1 MSKKDAINQSINQQS
16 IISMAFLSI
25 PDSFLSISLLFNE
38 RTGISFE
45 IKVDEMSFGDTD
57 TDTDNGQTC
66 VYALV
71 QEERRTKRSQW
82 STTEQCTDC
91 TDWLQW
97 TTTYKAWDTARST
110 LERRNSTLGYHTAT
124 WFPMRMN
131 MNRCSIRERM
141 YWTSVYWTSVYWTSV
156 EWTSVDWTGG

>member
-1 MSKKDAINQSINQQS
+1 MTFNLLNCTETQNSLGKKTGVEKRKIVWKDAINQSINQQS

-82 STTEQCTDC
+82 STLPSSVLTAVDDNLQGMRYSEIHARAKKFHA
-91 TDWLQW
+91 WLS
-97 TTTYKAWDTARST
+97 YC
-110 LERRNSTLGYHTAT
+110 
-124 WFPMRMN
+124 N
-131 MNRCSIRERM
+131 MISDAN
-141 YWTSVYWTSVYWTSV
+141 
-156 EWTSVDWTGG
+156 

>member
-1 MSKKDAINQSINQQS
+1 MSKKDAINQSTINNFHGFP
-16 IISMAFLSI
+16 FLSI
-25 PDSFLSISLLFNE
+25 PESFLSISLLCNE

-82 STTEQCTDC
+82 SE
-91 TDWLQW
+91 W
-97 TTTYKAWDTARST
+97 ST
-110 LERRNSTLGYHTAT
+110 LPSSVLTAVDDNLQG
-124 WFPMRMN
+124 MRYSEIHARAKKFHAWLSYCN
-131 MNRCSIRERM
+131 MISDANEYESLF
-141 YWTSVYWTSVYWTSV
+141 
-156 EWTSVDWTGG
+156 D

>member
-1 MSKKDAINQSINQQS
+1 MSKKDAINQSTINNFHGFP
-16 IISMAFLSI
+16 FLSI
-25 PDSFLSISLLFNE
+25 PESFLSISLLCNE

-82 STTEQCTDC
+82 STTEQCSVLTVLTDC
-91 TDWLQW
+91 SGRQLTRHEIQRDP
-97 TTTYKAWDTARST
+97 R
-110 LERRNSTLGYHTAT
+110 
-124 WFPMRMN
+124 
-131 MNRCSIRERM
+131 
-141 YWTSVYWTSVYWTSV
+141 
-156 EWTSVDWTGG
+156 